1 MNERCSACNG
11 MKGVTF
17 NYDTVDGPVW
27 KEDMWLEDF
36 GAFKESIDDRMKV
49 IKIAKVVCLRCGLLY
64 DGSGLV

>member
-11 MKGVTF
+11 MKGLTF

-27 KEDMWLEDF
+27 KEDMWVEDF
-36 GAFKESIDDRMKV
+36 ATFRDKVDDSV
-49 IKIAKVVCLRCGLLY
+49 IHIAKVVCLRCGILF